1 MNTRSVLAFLAVS
14 ALNFAAPANNVI
26 GSDVRIAA
34 AAVAVASVELEAK
47 AMLQNL
53 DYRTHQAQLEVL
65 RSAVNDLGQALAGKP
80 EGPVYPH
87 AREVADLLTQAIET
101 LNESR
106 ASILPAAY
114 KETVKKL
121 SAAAERLER
130 EVKELSRSA
139 RG

>member
-1 MNTRSVLAFLAVS
+1 MNTRSVLVFLAVS

-26 GSDVRIAA
+26 GSEIRTAA
-34 AAVAVASVELEAK
+34 AAIATASVDLEAK

-65 RSAVNDLGQALAGKP
+65 RSAVNGLGQELSGKP
-80 EGPVYPH
+80 EGPVYQH
-87 AREVADLLTQAIET
+87 AREVADLLTLAIET

-106 ASILPAAY
+106 AAILPVAY

-130 EVKELSRSA
+130 EVKQLSRGE
-139 RG
+139 RD